1 MVISESRK
9 QLKIKADQ
17 IKFKYWDKTSIIFH
31 SREIGRKEG
40 DFHILKDNKIN
51 KDFSR
56 DLIRFLH
63 QGNFQLFGVLVD
75 KTKMPK
81 NWNEKT
87 FYKKTSEIIIRNFI
101 FALLAQPNCRGRLI
115 VESATAQK
123 DFYYHKAAGCFLSN
137 GFRELGVDY
146 KQVQNVLTE
155 VSFVT
160 KKNFDVE
167 EQLADILAYG
177 LRLKY
182 EKSTK
187 NSLSEYEKKLIEVV
201 NKKLF
206 NICPNT
212 GKKKKKLYSQI
223 ESFKVLP

>member
-101 FALLAQPNCRGRLI
+101 FALLAQRNCRGRLI
-115 VESATAQK
+115 VESATA
-123 DFYYHKAAGCFLSN
+123 
-137 GFRELGVDY
+137 
-146 KQVQNVLTE
+146 
-155 VSFVT
+155 
-160 KKNFDVE
+160 
-167 EQLADILAYG
+167 
-177 LRLKY
+177 
-182 EKSTK
+182 
-187 NSLSEYEKKLIEVV
+187 
-201 NKKLF
+201 
-206 NICPNT
+206 
-212 GKKKKKLYSQI
+212 
-223 ESFKVLP
+223 